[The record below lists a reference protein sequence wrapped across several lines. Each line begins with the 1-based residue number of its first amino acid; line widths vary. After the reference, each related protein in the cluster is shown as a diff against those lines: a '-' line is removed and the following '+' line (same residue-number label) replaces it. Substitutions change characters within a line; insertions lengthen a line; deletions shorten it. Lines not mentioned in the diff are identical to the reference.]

1 MPGPNPDCHCAAG
14 ITAGGNMLH
23 HCNYDVA
30 EGYDRYVLKEYFEK
44 LPAINDYLTGSET
57 KNFTSIAD
65 GSNGTEDVT
74 VKGAVL
80 GDFALA
86 SLTTDVLDL
95 HPAASV
101 TDADIVTVVILNN
114 TGGALDLTTAT
125 LTVKVFKSTHV
136 AFDKNHN
143 FEVLG
148 TNATTALVTFDAD
161 YAAIKITTAGAD
173 DDSMIITPH
182 LDANISSWSL
192 TTRWGS
198 ENSVQWSSAI
208 TTGPDITTCAIFAGL
223 KLSAADSTGGLV
235 TTDTDQAYFLYS
247 SVNDANTIA
256 SITTAANL
264 HFIFSSNNVDYV
276 TDLGIVVAVNTTY
289 HLKIS
294 IDSDRKVS
302 AFVNGNQYG
311 IAATAVAAGTT
322 QSDPT
327 AKSIELI
334 DNRDLIPY
342 IGIQELATTNI
353 GRALRIHYIKI
364 SRILFE

>member
-1 MPGPNPDCHCAAG
+1 MPGLNADLHCWAIDIG
-14 ITAGGNMLH
+14 SKH
-23 HCNYDVA
+23 HYNSNYDVA

-44 LPAINDYLTGSET
+44 LPAINSYLTGSET
-57 KNFTSIAD
+57 KDFGSIAD
-65 GSNGTEDVT
+65 GGEESEEVT
-74 VKGAVL
+74 VVGAVL
-80 GDFALA
+80 GDFAIA

-95 HPAASV
+95 HPAANV
-101 TDADIVTVVILNN
+101 TAADTVTVTMLNN
-114 TGGALDLTTAT
+114 TGGTLDLSSST
-125 LTVKVFKSTHV
+125 LTASVIKSTHV

-173 DDSMIITPH
+173 GDSMIITPH
-182 LDANISSWSL
+182 LDANISSWSVA
-192 TTRWGS
+192 TRWGS

-208 TTGPDITTCAIFAGL
+208 TTGPAITTCAIFTGL
-223 KLSAADSTGGLV
+223 KLSAAASTGGLV

-247 SVNDANTIA
+247 SVQDANTIA
-256 SITTAANL
+256 SITTPANL

-276 TDLGIVVAVNTTY
+276 TDLGIVVAINTTY

-302 AFVNGNQYG
+302 AFVNGTQYG

-322 QSDPT
+322 QTDST
-327 AKSIELI
+327 AKSIALT
-334 DNRDLIPY
+334 DDKNLIPY
-342 IGIQELATTNI
+342 IGIQEVGGSGA
-353 GRALRIHYIKI
+353 RSLRIHYTKI